1 QHLEELVRTGRF
13 RQDLFYRLNVIRIEL
28 PPLRERREDIPLLV
42 NHFIAKFSNDAK
54 RRVEGIQPDALAA
67 LKSHDWPG
75 NIREL
80 EHTIERAILLGKGAE
95 IGMEDLPAHLIA
107 RGESAFI
114 VGQGLAKQLT
124 LRDLERD
131 YIGKILESTQG
142 NKTEAAR
149 ILGVDRTTLY
159 RKLEE
164 YKLKD

>member
-1 QHLEELVRTGRF
+1 
-13 RQDLFYRLNVIRIEL
+13 
-28 PPLRERREDIPLLV
+28 
-42 NHFIAKFSNDAK
+42 
-54 RRVEGIQPDALAA
+54 
-67 LKSHDWPG
+67 
-75 NIREL
+75 
-80 EHTIERAILLGKGAE
+80 
-95 IGMEDLPAHLIA
+95 LIA

>member
-1 QHLEELVRTGRF
+1 ML
-13 RQDLFYRLNVIRIEL
+13 
-28 PPLRERREDIPLLV
+28 
-42 NHFIAKFSNDAK
+42 
-54 RRVEGIQPDALAA
+54 
-67 LKSHDWPG
+67 
-75 NIREL
+75 
-80 EHTIERAILLGKGAE
+80 
-95 IGMEDLPAHLIA
+95 
-107 RGESAFI
+107 
-114 VGQGLAKQLT
+114 GQGLAKQLT